1 MSAAWGRHIFN
12 ATHRIRHGAALRLAG
27 LLGLAVLLPGC
38 GVVSLAGSVAGAAVS
53 VTGSV
58 VSAGVDVTGKVVGGA
73 VEAVLPSKP

>member
-1 MSAAWGRHIFN
+1 MSAGWSRHSFN
-12 ATHRIRHGAALRLAG
+12 ATHRIRRSAALRLAG